1 MLIVNL
7 TSQSSRGCCVI
18 SCFRARL
25 ILCFILNFTFKKK
38 TKNNS
43 KHFGGLF
50 GQALVKRVCLT
61 RWFQSNTQNIT
72 KKLSTVPCN
81 LCRLSYVLLCVFG
94 IYGKLF
100 RKKLHETSW
109 ANIRWPIPLWWQ
121 IKIKFDSYHVH
132 KNTLQF
138 QTGQFFL

>member
-25 ILCFILNFTFKKK
+25 ILCFILNFTLKK

-43 KHFGGLF
+43 KRFGGLF

-94 IYGKLF
+94 IYGELF
-100 RKKLHETSW
+100 RKNCMKQAGPTYVDQSYCGDKLKSNLIHITCTKIHFNFRL
-109 ANIRWPIPLWWQ
+109 AN
-121 IKIKFDSYHVH
+121 FS
-132 KNTLQF
+132 F
-138 QTGQFFL
+138 